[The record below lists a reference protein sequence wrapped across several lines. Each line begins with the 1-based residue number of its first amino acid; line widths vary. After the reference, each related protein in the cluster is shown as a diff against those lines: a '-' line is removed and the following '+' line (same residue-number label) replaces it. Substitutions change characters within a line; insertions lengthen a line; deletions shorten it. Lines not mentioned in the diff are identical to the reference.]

1 MLRAMLS
8 EDYEVETLS
17 DGTNAENQAAQYK
30 PDLILLDVLMPGK
43 DGLSVC
49 SDIKA
54 NPDTQHIPIILMS
67 AHNTSDDIAA
77 GLAAGAD
84 DYLCKPFS
92 TAELKLR
99 VRRRIDASR
108 PSEYIQENIRQ
119 LTEQRDAAF
128 PSSYERQ
135 RKRIGDTMPPRR
147 YNSRRHKIVWR
158 RARPPR
164 RNGD

>member
-1 MLRAMLS
+1 MHNGWLSYLHIADMNGKDKILAIDDNDVNLVMLRAMLS

-108 PSEYIQENIRQ
+108 PAEYIQENIRQ
-119 LTEQRDAAF
+119 LTEQRDAAL
-128 PSSYERQ
+128 Q
-135 RKRIGDTMPPRR
+135 KVAI
-147 YNSRRHKIVWR
+147 
-158 RARPPR
+158 
-164 RNGD
+164 